1 MNMTTM
7 WTAGV
12 SLAAILGMAGC
23 AGHVPEVRYYQLG
36 GAGAPASGGGAVLA
50 IEPLDVGSAYAD
62 DRMVYRVNPYRLD
75 YYDYHRWS
83 AEPGVLVANY
93 LERALEAS
101 GRFRAVVPLR
111 NSDAS
116 VVLGGRIAAIE
127 EVDLSPTR
135 WEGRIVLE
143 LYLKDAA
150 SGRVVWSDAFEETE
164 RLRVQSP
171 EGLARAL
178 SAAMSRIS
186 ARIAPEVALIATER
200 ARVAAA
206 RATPLD

>member
-1 MNMTTM
+1 MK
-7 WTAGV
+7 WTAGI
-12 SLAAILGMAGC
+12 SLAAALVVAAC

-36 GAGAPASGGGAVLA
+36 GTGAPASGGRAVLA
-50 IEPLDVGSAYAD
+50 IEPLEVGSAYAD

-83 AEPGVLVANY
+83 AEPGILVANY

-101 GRFRAVVPLR
+101 GRFRSVVPLR
-111 NSDAS
+111 SSEAS
-116 VVLGGRIAAIE
+116 LVLGGRIAAIE
-127 EVDLSPTR
+127 EIDLSSAR
-135 WEGRIVLE
+135 WEGRIAID
-143 LYLKDAA
+143 LYLKDVA
-150 SGRVVWSDAFEETE
+150 SGQIVWSDEFEETE

-178 SAAMSRIS
+178 SVAMSRIS

-200 ARVAAA
+200 AQVAAA

>member
-1 MNMTTM
+1 MTVKMT
-7 WTAGV
+7 WAAGL
-12 SLAAILGMAGC
+12 SLAGALAMAGC

-36 GAGAPASGGGAVLA
+36 ATGAPARGGRAVLA
-50 IEPLDVGSAYAD
+50 IEPLEVGSAYAD
-62 DRMVYRVNPYRLD
+62 DRMVYRVNAYRLD

-83 AEPGVLVANY
+83 AEPGILVANY

-101 GRFRAVVPLR
+101 GRFHAVVPPR
-111 NSDAS
+111 TSEAS

-143 LYLKDAA
+143 LYLKDVA
-150 SGRVVWSDAFEETE
+150 SGHVVWSHEFEETE
-164 RLRVQSP
+164 RLRAQSP

-178 SAAMSRIS
+178 SAAMARIS
-186 ARIAPEVALIATER
+186 ARIAPDVARIATER
-200 ARVAAA
+200 ARLAATLSA
-206 RATPLD
+206 PSK